1 MFNKYFLKERLKKKI
16 GKKNGETRDWIIQHP
31 RAQRTISLAIS
42 HHLRMDMVSE
52 HLKILF
58 IEPKLIKVQK
68 GDPRSY
74 PLVSSASLARNLLW
88 EVEAML
94 LSTPLSTPPA
104 PSSCDPEEP
113 PSPEDTAQSRVLLP
127 LTGRACDSG
136 WPTQA
141 LWFWAVIG
149 PRWNTWHIQ
158 WLGLCSQCRG
168 PMFDPCWENE
178 ISHAASES
186 LPQLRSDA
194 VK

>member
-1 MFNKYFLKERLKKKI
+1 MFNKYFLKERLKKKLE
-16 GKKNGETRDWIIQHP
+16 KKNGETRDWIIQHSK
-31 RAQRTISLAIS
+31 AQRTISLAIS
-42 HHLRMDMVSE
+42 HHLRMDMASE
-52 HLKILF
+52 NLKILF

-127 LTGRACDSG
+127 AHRSG
-136 WPTQA
+136 
-141 LWFWAVIG
+141 LWLRLA
-149 PRWNTWHIQ
+149 NTSPLILSSD
-158 WLGLCSQCRG
+158 WLAQGGTHDTYSG
-168 PMFDPCWENE
+168 
-178 ISHAASES
+178 
-186 LPQLRSDA
+186 
-194 VK
+194 